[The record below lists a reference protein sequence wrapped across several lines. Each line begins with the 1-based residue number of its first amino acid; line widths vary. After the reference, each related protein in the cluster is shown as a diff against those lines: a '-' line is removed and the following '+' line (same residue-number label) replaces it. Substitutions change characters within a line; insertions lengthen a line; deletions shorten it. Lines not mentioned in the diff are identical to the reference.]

1 MATNPD
7 ASLHTSAPTSANSGA
22 AVRRRNNVT
31 ELGDPSARTL
41 LLAHGFG
48 CSQEVWRKVA
58 PDLARDFHVVLF
70 DHVGAGGSDLSA
82 YDAGKYDSLDGY
94 ADDVVEIVDG
104 LGLRDVVYIGHSVSS
119 MVGVLASTRRPD
131 LFSALILVGPSAR
144 YVNDGDYVGGFE
156 QADIDSL
163 LDALDANYLGW
174 SADMAPLIMGNS
186 ERPELGQEL
195 TASFCRIDPAIA
207 RQFARVT
214 FLSDNRDDLPAVTT
228 PTLVLQCADDII
240 APTTV
245 GRFVNESIPGSRMV
259 LMKTRGHIPN
269 LSGSDELIGEIRSYL
284 K

>member
-1 MATNPD
+1 MATHPD
-7 ASLHTSAPTSANSGA
+7 ASPETSID
-22 AVRRRNNVT
+22 VLRRNNVT
-31 ELGDPSARTL
+31 ELGVPDRRTL

-82 YDAGKYDSLDGY
+82 YDPGKYDSLHGY
-94 ADDVVEIVDG
+94 ADDVIEIIEALD
-104 LGLRDVVYIGHSVSS
+104 LRDVVYIGHSVSS
-119 MVGVLASTRRPD
+119 MVGVLASNRRPE
-131 LFSALILVGPSAR
+131 LFSDLILVGPSAR

-163 LDALDANYLGW
+163 LDALDSNYLGW
-174 SADMAPLIMGNS
+174 SAQMAPVIMGNFDQPS
-186 ERPELGQEL
+186 LGAEL
-195 TASFCRIDPAIA
+195 TESFCRIDPAIA

-214 FLSDNRDDLPAVTT
+214 FLSDNRADLAAVTT
-228 PTLVLQCADDII
+228 PTLVLQCSDDII

-245 GRFVNESIPGSRMV
+245 GQFVHESIPASRMV
-259 LMKTRGHIPN
+259 IMKTRGHIPN
-269 LSGSDELIGEIRSYL
+269 LSGADELLGEIRDYL

>member
-1 MATNPD
+1 MATHPD
-7 ASLHTSAPTSANSGA
+7 ASPEASIDVL
-22 AVRRRNNVT
+22 RRNNVT
-31 ELGDPSARTL
+31 ELGAPDGRTL

-82 YDAGKYDSLDGY
+82 YDPGKYDSLHGY
-94 ADDVVEIVDG
+94 ADDVIEIIEALD
-104 LGLRDVVYIGHSVSS
+104 LRNVVYIGHSVSS
-119 MVGVLASTRRPD
+119 MVGVLASNRRPE
-131 LFSALILVGPSAR
+131 LFSDLILVGPSAR

-156 QADIDSL
+156 QDDIDSL

-174 SADMAPLIMGNS
+174 SAQMAPVIMGNFDQ
-186 ERPELGQEL
+186 PALGAEL
-195 TASFCRIDPAIA
+195 TESFCRIDPAIA

-214 FLSDNRDDLPAVTT
+214 FLSDNRADLAAVTT
-228 PTLVLQCADDII
+228 PTLVLQCSDDII

-245 GRFVNESIPGSRMV
+245 GQFVHESIPASRMV
-259 LMKTRGHIPN
+259 IMKTRGHIPN
-269 LSGSDELIGEIRSYL
+269 LSGADELLGEIRDYL